1 MKNFVIFLGG
11 SGSMAA
17 KAFAH
22 FVALG
27 LVDVPVVNVQL
38 CDRDA
43 ESDDTYSARRTI
55 DLVAGVSAFNAI
67 RPIAGN
73 GVCDEKYLFPTPL
86 VRDEFDLSDSLFMLM
101 LYRGAG
107 RDAELPIAKCLV
119 ERQDD
124 DLLLGAF
131 FSKKEQDESTLTGF
145 KGDAARAAA
154 VYAYML
160 EHNCGVLKQIE
171 NAIIANR
178 AEHIRVFIVGSVYG
192 GTGASMFL
200 QTAEKLRELDT
211 RGDHIHI
218 GGALMLP
225 SFAFSSKADCD
236 IQSTNF
242 WDQTKRTLGLFA
254 GRDALMKQYTN
265 DREGLFDRLYLAVLP
280 NNERHNTTCYACE
293 GGRDQSRVTDLVDV
307 ITANYITDFFNAPVS
322 DENGYC
328 CTKGTEAQPCTNIY
342 TFNYPQNVDATP
354 MELSAIP
361 YGFGHQAVVMLVFS
375 SMVFYMRW
383 QLMNKNMSH
392 WHIDWLIDLF
402 DGRFFH
408 SLREYFIFHT
418 VPLALDVVFRYCCEF
433 VEFIYQFSQTGK
445 PQDPNQNDYSSH
457 YTFFDQTAINL
468 IRRIKEKLMNG
479 DPVTGDEM
487 TQLMRCDRYRSSGPG
502 LRKTARDCLHN
513 SMGRRRLSNNT
524 SDDIDAAVCAYLNN
538 AYVYL
543 QDCEQE

>member
-38 CDRDA
+38 CDMDA
-43 ESDDTYSARRTI
+43 ESADTRSAKELLS
-55 DLVAGVSAFNAI
+55 LVSGVSAAGAI
-67 RPIAGN
+67 RPIEGN

-86 VRDEFDLSDSLFMLM
+86 VRDEFDLHDSFVKIARYHGIGMGM
-101 LYRGAG
+101 
-107 RDAELPIAKCLV
+107 DADLPIDNCLL
-119 ERQDD
+119 ERPED
-124 DLLLGAF
+124 DLLLHAF
-131 FSKKEQDESTLTGF
+131 FTKREQQESTLIGF
-145 KGDAARAAA
+145 KGDAARAAT

-160 EHNCGVLKQIE
+160 EHNCGVLEQIE
-171 NAIIANR
+171 NEIAANK
-178 AEHIRVFIVGSVYG
+178 AEHIRVFVVGSVFG

-200 QTAEKLRELDT
+200 KTAEKLRELDAT
-211 RGDHIHI
+211 GTHIHI

-225 SFAFSSKADCD
+225 SFDFAPRADCD
-236 IQSTNF
+236 VRSTNF
-242 WDQTKRTLGLFA
+242 WGQTERTLELFA
-254 GRDALMKQYTN
+254 GRDDLVKRHAEDQE
-265 DREGLFDRLYLAVLP
+265 RIFDRLYLAVLP
-280 NNERHNTTCYACE
+280 NNELHHTTANACE
-293 GGRDQSRVTDLVDV
+293 GGRDQRRVSGLIDV
-307 ITANYITDFFNAPVS
+307 ITANYITDFFNMPVS
-322 DENGYC
+322 DENGFC
-328 CTKGTEAQPCTNIY
+328 CAAGTREQPCSNIY
-342 TFNYPQNVDATP
+342 TFNYPQNVDYTP

-361 YGFGHQAVVMLVFS
+361 YGFGNQAVVMLVFS

-383 QLMNKNMSH
+383 QLMNERNPR
-392 WHIDWLIDLF
+392 HIVWLKDLF
-402 DGRFFH
+402 GRAVRRQPTEILTF
-408 SLREYFIFHT
+408 
-418 VPLALDVVFRYCCEF
+418 VPAALEDVYRYCCEF

-468 IRRIKEKLMNG
+468 IRRIKKKLMNG

-538 AYVYL
+538 AYAYL